1 MSGYLSYQFFSS
13 GAKSGKF
20 LYTTSEN
27 YNTRLF
33 FSEANISGVNVYS
46 LHPGIVTT
54 ELTKYFDSAFFYGAN
69 FGFQWILRPLWKNPE
84 QGAQTIIHCAVD
96 EKVANETGLYYK

>member
-1 MSGYLSYQFFSS
+1 M
-13 GAKSGKF
+13 
-20 LYTTSEN
+20 
-27 YNTRLF
+27 

-69 FGFQWILRPLWKNPE
+69 FGFRWILRPLWKNSE